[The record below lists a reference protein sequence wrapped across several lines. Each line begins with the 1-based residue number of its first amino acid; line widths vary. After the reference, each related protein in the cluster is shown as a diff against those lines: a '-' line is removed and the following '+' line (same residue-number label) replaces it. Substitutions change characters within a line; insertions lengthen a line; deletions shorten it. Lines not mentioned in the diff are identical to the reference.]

1 MNSNVWRDICRECVA
16 AGASAI
22 YMSVWLVYNPETYS
36 IASISKDLAFLAK
49 SRGDN
54 SPDFMALFKDHWAN
68 EILSWSLLFED
79 AERISSGVKP
89 IKADAI
95 VSLEKSLLFIR
106 NGLIVLINIS
116 I

>member
-1 MNSNVWRDICRECVA
+1 
-16 AGASAI
+16 
-22 YMSVWLVYNPETYS
+22 
-36 IASISKDLAFLAK
+36 
-49 SRGDN
+49 
-54 SPDFMALFKDHWAN
+54 
-68 EILSWSLLFED
+68 

-89 IKADAI
+89 MSADAI